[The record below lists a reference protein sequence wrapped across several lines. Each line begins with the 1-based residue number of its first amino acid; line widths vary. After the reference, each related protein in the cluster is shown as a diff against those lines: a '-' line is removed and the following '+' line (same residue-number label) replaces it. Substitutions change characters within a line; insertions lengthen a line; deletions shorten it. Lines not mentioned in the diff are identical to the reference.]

1 MFAWYKEVTSPQKKA
16 LFSAWL
22 GYVFDGFDFMLIF
35 YIMYLIKPDL
45 GLTDLEGAFLST
57 AAFIGRPLG
66 GAIFGLLADRFGRKP
81 LMMWAIVAYSLG
93 TGLSGIAVSGL
104 TLALARFI
112 VGMGMAGEY
121 ACAST
126 YAVESFPKHLKAKAS
141 AFLVSGF
148 GIGNIIAAYFMPAFA
163 ETYGWRMSFFVGLT
177 PILLVLYI
185 RSKAPESQEWEAAR
199 LHRESTGGVRE
210 YQGFLPV
217 LWGALKGLF
226 NPIQLP
232 LTLVVFIVLFSI
244 FGANWPIF
252 GLLPTYMAGV
262 GFETSVISKL
272 MTAAAFG
279 TVAGNITWGLLADR
293 FGLKKTFILG
303 LLSSFLFIIP
313 LFMIPEGNNV
323 LLGLCLFGLMFT
335 NVGVGGLM
343 PKFIYDYFPLEVRGL
358 GTGLIYNLAATSGTF
373 NSMAATYIG
382 MTYGLGTAL
391 TFVVSFWTFTLVS
404 IVGFGIPDWL
414 LVRAN
419 KKRLAR
425 AAKEQASGLK
435 SVEVLK

>member
-425 AAKEQASGLK
+425 AAKEQTSGLK

>member
-1 MFAWYKEVTSPQKKA
+1 
-16 LFSAWL
+16 
-22 GYVFDGFDFMLIF
+22 
-35 YIMYLIKPDL
+35 MYLIKPDL

-425 AAKEQASGLK
+425 AAKEQTSGLK